1 MNIQLSTTSRQ
12 KNKILSKVV
21 ISICITTFFVGC
33 FSSSKIDK
41 WVGKHYEQS
50 ATTPVHN
57 SRGFLTVKTTDQI
70 TATDEFSITENHKYT
85 VLPLPFYAQWQSS
98 NICTLNEFVPL
109 NIFSATANLYA
120 NKLGLKK
127 LLNGQTLEITVCNLP
142 HWFSVVDKGWA
153 VWPIPYLGAK
163 NVSIDPSKRMMVVK
177 FRLLQGITVVKSGT
191 ITLPNTDKEYHEKG
205 FQSPRKMTDKYLCQY
220 DESIKTLS
228 VNCINKLLPQL
239 QEDANTLTMK

>member
-1 MNIQLSTTSRQ
+1 MNSQSTKSCKQ
-12 KNKILSKVV
+12 KSTV
-21 ISICITTFFVGC
+21 INNVMVAIFIIPFFVGC

-41 WVGKHYEQS
+41 WVGKHYEQTS
-50 ATTPVHN
+50 TTPLHN
-57 SRGFLTVKTTDQI
+57 SRSLLTVKTTDQLS
-70 TATDEFSITENHKYT
+70 ATDEFSTTENHKST
-85 VLPLPFYAQWQSS
+85 VLPLPFYAQWKSA

-109 NIFSATANLYA
+109 NIFSSSALIYA

-127 LLNGQTLEITVCNLP
+127 LLNGQTLELTVSNLP
-142 HWFSVVDKGWA
+142 HLFSVIDKGWA

-163 NVSIDPSKRMMVVK
+163 DVSIDPSKKMMVVK
-177 FRLLQGITVVKSGT
+177 FRLLQGTTIVKSGT

-220 DESIKTLS
+220 DESIKTLG